1 MNFIVRKFCIL
12 LLLSIGLPWFA
23 RAANPVPS
31 VPIGQNFVGSTY
43 GVNVSSI
50 PPDVNGHVGP
60 RHFVEFI
67 NGAFVCYN
75 KTNHATVKR
84 ISDEIFWSNAGVTVA
99 SSQAITDPRIVYD
112 PQSQRWFASM
122 VDFDAN
128 AAANGLDPTLE
139 ANDFLIAVSAT
150 SDPTGTW
157 HGFRLQSDPD
167 NGYFADFPT
176 LGIDTTGVY
185 LSGDF
190 YQGENNPLGAG
201 LVSFPKS
208 DLIAAT
214 PTIDNRTWFGVMPY
228 EERGDVLQPA
238 NCFDGTCTG
247 AVVAASD
254 IGSDSFPHSNLV
266 CFAVQNAGGP
276 GATLTPTNLLPTLPW
291 VVPDNSDLG
300 VRQFTVPQPDGT
312 HALLANDARFC
323 SKVYAVGGVLYAVH
337 NTDLGGYLGIRW
349 YRIRA

>member
-1 MNFIVRKFCIL
+1 MNPSHVRLAAL
-12 LLLSIGLPWFA
+12 LVSLCSAL
-23 RAANPVPS
+23 RCAAAPVPTMS
-31 VPIGQNFVGSTY
+31 IGQNFTSSTFF
-43 GVNVSSI
+43 VNSQAT
-50 PPDVNGHVGP
+50 PPDANGAIGP

-67 NGAFVCYN
+67 NGSFAVYN
-75 KTNHATVKR
+75 KTNGAQVKR
-84 ISDEIFWSNAGVTVA
+84 IADTKFWSNAGVLLANSDAV
-99 SSQAITDPRIVYD
+99 TDPRIIYD
-112 PQSQRWFASM
+112 PTVQRWFASM
-122 VDFDAN
+122 VDLDAN
-128 AAANGLDPTLE
+128 ASDPTLE

-214 PTIDNRTWFGVMPY
+214 PSIDNRTWFGVMAY

-266 CFAVQNAGGP
+266 CF
-276 GATLTPTNLLPTLPW
+276 
-291 VVPDNSDLG
+291 
-300 VRQFTVPQPDGT
+300 
-312 HALLANDARFC
+312 
-323 SKVYAVGGVLYAVH
+323 
-337 NTDLGGYLGIRW
+337 
-349 YRIRA
+349 